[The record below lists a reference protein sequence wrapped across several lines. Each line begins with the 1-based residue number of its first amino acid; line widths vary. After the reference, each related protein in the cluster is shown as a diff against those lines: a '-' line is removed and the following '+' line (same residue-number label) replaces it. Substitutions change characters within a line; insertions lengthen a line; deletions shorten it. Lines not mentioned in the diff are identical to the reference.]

1 MIGRE
6 QCGVSGL
13 MEGVWEGVVGRVNLR
28 GGKVVVRA
36 LRELG

>member
-1 MIGRE
+1 
-6 QCGVSGL
+6 
-13 MEGVWEGVVGRVNLR
+13 MEGVWQWGVGRVNLR